1 MDEVVNPQ
9 FIEFPIRKRRKGKT
23 PQKTEEEN
31 EVEKYE
37 ELERK
42 TKIWLDNAEILD
54 RCRVLRCTEGI
65 NKFNCSEAQRR
76 LFKKEKRIK
85 KRK

>member
-9 FIEFPIRKRRKGKT
+9 FIEFPIRNKRRKGKT
-23 PQKTEEEN
+23 PQKTEEELR
-31 EVEKYE
+31 E